1 MGNDQKLND
10 LFAKA
15 KGQKSKLTFEETATV
30 FKSSL
35 SMSKSATKFKVFT
48 FKNSAIM
55 LGIVGIILTS
65 ISLLMGNNGEMD
77 SDPNI
82 RKALPSQDEFNEV
95 YRKVKVEAESNLN
108 LYEIYVSE
116 NGISWSK
123 VDSFRQS

>member
-55 LGIVGIILTS
+55 LGIVGVILTS
-65 ISLLMGNNGEMD
+65 ISFLMGNNGEMD
-77 SDPNI
+77 S
-82 RKALPSQDEFNEV
+82 
-95 YRKVKVEAESNLN
+95 VKHRTREREKRIKLN
-108 LYEIYVSE
+108 
-116 NGISWSK
+116 
-123 VDSFRQS
+123 